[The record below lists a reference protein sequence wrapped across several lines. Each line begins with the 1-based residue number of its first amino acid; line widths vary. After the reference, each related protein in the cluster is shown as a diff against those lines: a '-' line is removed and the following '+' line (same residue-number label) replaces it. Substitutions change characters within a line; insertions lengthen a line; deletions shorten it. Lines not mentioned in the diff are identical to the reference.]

1 MSYENDMPEPPRTER
16 DLRVGAALSTV
27 WFEHIPL
34 ESLGDDDECDPV
46 TERAPTPRGD

>member
-1 MSYENDMPEPPRTER
+1 MSYENDMPGAPTTER
-16 DLRVGAALSTV
+16 DLRMGLAFSTV

-34 ESLGDDDECDPV
+34 ESIDDDESVPA